1 MGSRRRVFSAI
12 SSLLILAGAGLS
24 VGTLAAAAGTGG
36 TVSLTATSDGAVQ
49 NLGSK
54 LIGVSRSGGSSGAAS
69 VTCHTANGTAV
80 AGTDYTAL
88 SQVLTWANGDAAVK
102 YCHLAISDA
111 HPFSG
116 QKTLQVQLS
125 GASGAALGSPA
136 QATVTIYGN
145 QAVGRFALSAT
156 TYSAKQNVGSL
167 TITVDRTG
175 SSSGWAAVA
184 YATAN
189 GSAAAGTDYTAK
201 KGELTW
207 ANGDASPKTFTIP
220 ISNAKPFTGAKTL
233 AVALAGPQ
241 GALLLQGSTSAIV
254 TISGDATTPAQPAT
268 GSATLS
274 WSPPTLETNGAPITG
289 LAGFNIY
296 YGNSPTTLTRVVAV
310 NSPTASSYQISSL
323 AAGTWYFAI
332 AAYNEQA
339 VESPRSGVVS
349 KTI

>member
-1 MGSRRRVFSAI
+1 
-12 SSLLILAGAGLS
+12 
-24 VGTLAAAAGTGG
+24 
-36 TVSLTATSDGAVQ
+36 VSLTAASDGAVQ

-54 LIGVSRSGGSSGAAS
+54 LIGVSRTGGSSGAAS

-80 AGTDYTAL
+80 AGTNYTAL

-102 YCHLAISDA
+102 YCHVTISDA

-116 QKTLQVQLS
+116 QKTLLVELS

-156 TYSAKQNVGSL
+156 SYSAKQNAGSL

-189 GSAAAGTDYTAK
+189 GSAVSGTDYTSK
-201 KGELTW
+201 QGELTW
-207 ANGDASPKTFTIP
+207 ANGDAAPKTFSIP
-220 ISNAKPFTGAKTL
+220 ISNAKPFTGAKTV
-233 AVALAGPQ
+233 AVALAAPQ
-241 GALLLQGSTSAIV
+241 GALLLQGSTSAII
-254 TISGDATTPAQPAT
+254 TISGDASTPAQPAT
-268 GSATLS
+268 GSATLT
-274 WSPPTLETNGAPITG
+274 WSAPTLETNGSPITG

-296 YGNSPTTLTRVVAV
+296 YGNSPTSLTRVVAV
-310 NSPTASSYQISSL
+310 NSPSASSYQISSL

-339 VESPRSGVVS
+339 EESPRSGVVS

>member
-1 MGSRRRVFSAI
+1 MGSRRRVFSVI

-24 VGTLAAAAGTGG
+24 VCTLATAAGTGG

-49 NLGSK
+49 NLGTK
-54 LIGVSRSGGSSGAAS
+54 LIGVSRTGGSSGAAS
-69 VTCHTANGTAV
+69 VTCHSANGTAV

-102 YCHLAISDA
+102 YCHVSISDA
-111 HPFSG
+111 HPFAG
-116 QKTLQVQLS
+116 QKAFQVALS

-145 QAVGRFALSAT
+145 QAISRFALSAT
-156 TYSAKQNVGSL
+156 TYSAKQNAGSL

-175 SSSGWAAVA
+175 GSSGWAAVA
-184 YATAN
+184 FATAN
-189 GSAAAGTDYTAK
+189 GSAVAGTDYTSK
-201 KGELTW
+201 QGELTW
-207 ANGDASPKTFTIP
+207 ANGDAAPKTFTIP
-220 ISNAKPFTGAKTL
+220 ISNAKPFTGAKTI
-233 AVALAGPQ
+233 AVALAAPQ
-241 GALLLQGSTSAIV
+241 GALLLQGSTSAII
-254 TISGDATTPAQPAT
+254 TISGDGSTPAQPAT
-268 GSATLS
+268 GSATLT
-274 WSPPTLETNGAPITG
+274 WSAPTLETNGSPITG

-310 NSPTASSYQISSL
+310 NTPSASSYQISSL
-323 AAGTWYFAI
+323 AAGTWYFAV

-339 VESPRSGVVS
+339 EESPRSEVVS